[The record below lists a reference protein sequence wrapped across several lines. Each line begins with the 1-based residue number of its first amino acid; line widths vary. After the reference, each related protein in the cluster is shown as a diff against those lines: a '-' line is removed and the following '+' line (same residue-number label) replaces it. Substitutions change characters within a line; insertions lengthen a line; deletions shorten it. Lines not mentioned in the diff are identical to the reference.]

1 MISIEPTMMLL
12 LGVIVIA
19 LPLTGALFAFTP
31 YLMPKREC
39 FAVTVPD
46 AAQAD
51 PYLRR
56 LKRAF
61 TAKVLGLT
69 AALTLLSALSLAFA
83 SPQAF
88 LAVLCPALLVL
99 MVAGYALM
107 LRSRAKVRTYK
118 RERGWKAAGEQMT
131 ALVADESFPKPLSLW
146 WCLLYV
152 PVILLTLA
160 IGLAGYGA
168 MPERIPMQVSLDGA
182 VTRWADKSPGV
193 VAFPVIFAMF
203 MAACFTLG
211 QWSILRSKKGS
222 DPTYPAASTWAY
234 GMFAHA
240 QSILILGM
248 GLLASLIGP
257 LMQLA
262 FVGVLTLAQT
272 LVPLVAI
279 VAIILVATL
288 AVSVVYGQNGS
299 RLIARMEASDAMARD
314 DDRFWKLGIFYVNRG
329 DASLFLPE
337 RFGIG
342 WTINWGRPAAWALT
356 AGFVLVTAAFVAA
369 TLLLT

>member
-1 MISIEPTMMLL
+1 M
-12 LGVIVIA
+12 
-19 LPLTGALFAFTP
+19 
-31 YLMPKREC
+31 
-39 FAVTVPD
+39 PD

-160 IGLAGYGA
+160 IGLAGSGA
-168 MPERIPMQVSLDGA
+168 RPVSPWGSGLSCARRRGA
-182 VTRWADKSPGV
+182 IRHVR
-193 VAFPVIFAMF
+193 
-203 MAACFTLG
+203 
-211 QWSILRSKKGS
+211 
-222 DPTYPAASTWAY
+222 
-234 GMFAHA
+234 
-240 QSILILGM
+240 
-248 GLLASLIGP
+248 
-257 LMQLA
+257 
-262 FVGVLTLAQT
+262 
-272 LVPLVAI
+272 
-279 VAIILVATL
+279 
-288 AVSVVYGQNGS
+288 
-299 RLIARMEASDAMARD
+299 
-314 DDRFWKLGIFYVNRG
+314 
-329 DASLFLPE
+329 
-337 RFGIG
+337 
-342 WTINWGRPAAWALT
+342 RPAPGPT
-356 AGFVLVTAAFVAA
+356 ACSPTPRASSSWEWGCLRA
-369 TLLLT
+369 

>member
-1 MISIEPTMMLL
+1 MTSIEPTMMLL
-12 LGVIVIA
+12 LGVIVAA

-31 YLMPKREC
+31 YLMPGREC

-46 AAQAD
+46 AAQTD

-61 TAKVLGLT
+61 AAKVLGLT
-69 AALTLLSALSLAFA
+69 AALTLASALSLAFA
-83 SPQAF
+83 STQVF
-88 LAVLCPALLVL
+88 LAVLCPAFLVL
-99 MVAGYALM
+99 MAVGYALM
-107 LRSRAKVRTYK
+107 LRSRAKVAAYK
-118 RERGWKAAGEQMT
+118 RERGWKATGEQRS
-131 ALVADESFPKPLSLW
+131 AFVGDDSFPKPLSLR

-152 PVILLTLA
+152 PIILLTLV
-160 IGLAGYGA
+160 IGAVGYDA
-168 MPERIPMQVSLDGA
+168 MPERIPMQVNLDGA
-182 VTRWADKSPGV
+182 VSRWADKSWGV
-193 VAFPVIFAMF
+193 VAFPVIFTMF
-203 MAACFTLG
+203 MAACFCLG

-222 DPTYPAASTWAY
+222 DPARPAASAWAY

-257 LMQLA
+257 LMQLT

-272 LVPLVAI
+272 LVPLVVI
-279 VAIILVATL
+279 VAIILVAAL
-288 AVSVVYGQNGS
+288 AVNVVYGQNGS
-299 RLIARMEASDAMARD
+299 RLIARMDESDAMARD
-314 DDRFWKLGIFYVNRG
+314 DDRFWKLGIFYVNPD

-356 AGFVLVTAAFVAA
+356 AGFVAVTAAFVAA

>member
-1 MISIEPTMMLL
+1 MMLL
-12 LGVIVIA
+12 LGVIVAA

-69 AALTLLSALSLAFA
+69 AALTLASALSLAFA
-83 SPQAF
+83 PTQVF
-88 LAVLCPALLVL
+88 LAVLCPAFLVL
-99 MVAGYALM
+99 MVVGYALM
-107 LRSRAKVRTYK
+107 LHSRAKVAAYK
-118 RERGWKAAGEQMT
+118 RERGWKAAGEQR
-131 ALVADESFPKPLSLW
+131 AAFVGDDSFPKPLSLR

-152 PVILLTLA
+152 PIILLTLA
-160 IGLAGYGA
+160 IGVAGYDA
-168 MPERIPMQVSLDGA
+168 MPERIPMQVNLDGA
-182 VTRWADKSPGV
+182 VSRWADKSWGV
-193 VAFPVIFAMF
+193 VAFPVIFTMF
-203 MAACFTLG
+203 MAACFCLG

-222 DPTYPAASTWAY
+222 DPARPAVSAWAY

-257 LMQLA
+257 LMQLT

-272 LVPLVAI
+272 LVPLVVI
-279 VAIILVATL
+279 VVIILVAAL
-288 AVSVVYGQNGS
+288 AVNVVYGQNGS
-299 RLIARMEASDAMARD
+299 RLIARMDESDAMARD
-314 DDRFWKLGIFYVNRG
+314 DDRFWKLGIFYVNRD